1 MVRNWLRDAMVPRSL
16 RGWADEV
23 RGDTFAIASSLRD
36 RRTPLLAKVLGAAV
50 VAYAFSPIDLI
61 PDFIP
66 VVGYLDDLV
75 LVPIGL
81 RIVRSMIPAEVLA
94 EHRVRAARTSARVQ
108 GVVGAGFV
116 GSVGAFLVGFVMW
129 WFGRR

>member
-1 MVRNWLRDAMVPRSL
+1 MIRNWLRDAMVPRLL

-23 RGDTFAIASSLRD
+23 RGDTLAVASALRD
-36 RRTPLLAKVLGAAV
+36 PRTPLLAKLLGAVV
-50 VAYAFSPIDLI
+50 VAYAFSPVDLI

-94 EHRVRAARTSARVQ
+94 EHRVR
-108 GVVGAGFV
+108 GFVGAGFV
-116 GSVGAFLVGFVMW
+116 ASVGSFLVGFVLW

>member
-1 MVRNWLRDAMVPRSL
+1 MIRNWLRDAMVPRSL
-16 RGWADEV
+16 RKWADEV
-23 RGDTFAIASSLRD
+23 RGDTLAVASALRD
-36 RRTPLLAKVLGAAV
+36 PRTPLLAKLLGAVV

-81 RIVRSMIPAEVLA
+81 KIVRSMIPAEVLV
-94 EHRVRAARTSARVQ
+94 EHRVRAARTEQRVR
-108 GVVGAGFV
+108 GFVGAGFV
-116 GSVGAFLVGFVMW
+116 ASVGSFLVGFVLW

>member
-1 MVRNWLRDAMVPRSL
+1 MRNWLRDALVPRSL

-23 RGDTFAIASSLRD
+23 RGDTLAIASALRD
-36 RRTPLLAKVLGAAV
+36 RRTPWLAKVLGAAV

-66 VVGYLDDLV
+66 FVGYLDDLV

-81 RIVRSMIPAEVLA
+81 RMVRALIPAEVLA
-94 EHRVRAARTSARVQ
+94 EHRSKTARTSERVR
-108 GVVGAGFV
+108 GWLGAGFV
-116 GSVGAFLVGFVMW
+116 GSAGAFLVGAVMW
-129 WFGRR
+129 WLGKR

>member
-1 MVRNWLRDAMVPRSL
+1 MIRNWLRDAVVPRSL

-23 RGDTFAIASSLRD
+23 RGDTLAIASALRD
-36 RRTPLLAKVLGAAV
+36 RRTPLVAKLLGAAV
-50 VAYAFSPIDLI
+50 IAYAVSPIDLI

-75 LVPIGL
+75 IVPIGL
-81 RIVRSMIPAEVLA
+81 WIVRSLIPAEVLA
-94 EHRVRAARTSARVQ
+94 EHRVRAARSSRRV
-108 GVVGAGFV
+108 GRLLRLGFV
-116 GSVGAFLVGFVMW
+116 GSVGSFLVGFALW

>member
-1 MVRNWLRDAMVPRSL
+1 MIRNWLRDAMVPRSL

-23 RGDTFAIASSLRD
+23 RGDTLAVASALRD
-36 RRTPLLAKVLGAAV
+36 PRTPLVAKLLGAVV

-81 RIVRSMIPAEVLA
+81 KIVRSMIPAEVLA
-94 EHRVRAARTSARVQ
+94 EHRVRAARTERRVR
-108 GVVGAGFV
+108 GFVGAGFV
-116 GSVGAFLVGFVMW
+116 ASVGSFLVGFVLW